1 MNFTHTYLIPDY
13 ISRSM
18 KQVIARPL
26 SHLTEDRLRLGI
38 TGRVRIIGRCMMD
51 NDGGNQRQ
59 LTRYPIIIMLNG
71 VKFRF
76 Y

>member
-1 MNFTHTYLIPDY
+1 MNFAHTYMPSDY

-18 KQVIARPL
+18 KQVIARPF
-26 SHLTEDRLRLGI
+26 SHLTEDRLCLGI
-38 TGRVRIIGRCMMD
+38 TGRVRIIERCVMD
-51 NDGGNQRQ
+51 NNGGNQRQ

-71 VKFRF
+71 VKPRF